1 MSTINPLAP
10 QLGRGLSK
18 EVAAEVAQHVYGG
31 PLTAGATPHNAA
43 LRREADGRDAATP
56 TRPAFVRDAEKIMH
70 LPAYNRLAG
79 KTQVFSLYENDD
91 LSRRG
96 LHVQFVCRIARDIG
110 RALGLNCDLIEAIA
124 LGHDLGHTPFGHAG
138 ERFLNDVYHK
148 HTKRWFLHNLQS
160 VHVLDRMYGRNVSI
174 QVLDGIA
181 CHNGEFESQVI
192 KLSGHTS
199 AHEFDQMVE
208 QVEQAGPDAMVHMRP
223 MTLEGCVVRVSDI
236 IAYVGKDRQ
245 DAIRAHLVSEHDF
258 EDGLGGAYNAWALR
272 AFSEDIIE
280 NSLGAGEIRMSEEGF
295 AELKR
300 AKAENYE
307 KIYRTEGVSSGLGQG
322 VQELFELLY
331 EHELEALLGG
341 KTEDPIFRHHIEPLS
356 AELAYYG
363 KSYKWEEWPHEC
375 VADYLSSMTDD
386 YFVELCQRTF
396 SQAEQLFGRKR
407 RFWRIDARMRG
418 EL

>member
-1 MSTINPLAP
+1 MPNVNPLAP
-10 QLGRGLSK
+10 SLGQGLSK
-18 EVAAEVAQHVYGG
+18 NVAAQVAAHVFGA
-31 PLTAGATPHNAA
+31 PLAAGATAHDAA
-43 LRREADGRDAATP
+43 VRREADPRDAATP

-138 ERFLNDVYHK
+138 ERFLNDVYHE
-148 HTKRWFLHNLQS
+148 HTGRWFLHNLQS

-192 KLSGHTS
+192 KLSGHTT
-199 AHEFDQMVE
+199 AQEFDAMVE
-208 QVEQAGPDAMVHMRP
+208 QVEQTGPDAMVHMRP

-245 DAIRAHLVSEHDF
+245 DAIRAHLVSESDF
-258 EDGLGGAYNAWALR
+258 ADGLGGAYNAWALK

-280 NSLGAGEIRMSEEGF
+280 HSLGAGEIRMSEEGF
-295 AELKR
+295 TELKR

-307 KIYRTEGVSSGLGQG
+307 KIYRAEGVSEGLGQG
-322 VQELFELLY
+322 VAELFALLY

-356 AELAYYG
+356 EELAYYG
-363 KSYKWEEWPHEC
+363 KTYDWQSHPNEC
-375 VADYLSSMTDD
+375 VVDYISSMTDN
-386 YFVELCQRTF
+386 YFVDLCQRTF
-396 SQAEQLFGRKR
+396 AQAGELFGRKG
-407 RFWRIDARMRG
+407 RFWRMDAHLSG